1 MLLRFTTSNFLS
13 FKEQTEFNTL
23 TGDLRRFDNHV
34 FKLKD
39 LSLLKFSAIYGAN
52 ATGKSNLIRAIDYL
66 RDAVIEE
73 DLGKLDLSPFKGNE
87 NKPSSFEIEFVVEDE
102 IYLYGIQIHK
112 DKVVSEYL
120 YFSGIG
126 SKDILIFDRV
136 VEAKG
141 KSSIEVNKKY
151 LKPKKSQTLIEHYQ
165 EKISAHQLFLNI
177 IADIDLGKLSLD
189 IDRVLHYMFK
199 LQIIF
204 PNSRPTRLVSN
215 LINEQAFMEFCT
227 DMLCS
232 FDTGIKN
239 LSIQEFTLKDY
250 FGEEKKELVDDI
262 TEDLQ
267 NNEGDD
273 IYLSTDM
280 IATLKNGSPIIKKLY
295 VEHVGFGSDNL
306 FSFNEESDGTKRLI
320 EFMSML
326 YGLVVNTDQ
335 NDVFIIDEIGRSI
348 HPHLLKNFLEKLSSE
363 KSING
368 QLIFTT
374 HESNLLDLN
383 VLRADEIWFA
393 EKNRDEGFTEFKTL
407 SEFKKI
413 RPDLNIRKGYF
424 DGRFGG
430 IPILANFEDLNW
442 SEYASN

>member
-1 MLLRFTTSNFLS
+1 MLLRFTISNFLS
-13 FKEQTEFNTL
+13 FKEPTEFNTL
-23 TGDLRRFDNHV
+23 TGDIRRFDNHV
-34 FKLKD
+34 FKYKD

-52 ATGKSNLIRAIDYL
+52 ATGKSNLIRAMDYL
-66 RDAVIEE
+66 RDAVLEE
-73 DLGKLDLSPFKGNE
+73 DLNKLSLSPFKGNE
-87 NKPSSFEIEFVVEDE
+87 DNPSSFEIEFIEENE
-102 IYLYGIQIHK
+102 IYLYGFEIHR
-112 DKVVSEYL
+112 DKVISEYL
-120 YFSGIG
+120 YFSGMG
-126 SKDILIFDRV
+126 NKDVLIFDRV
-136 VEAKG
+136 VESKG
-141 KSSIEVNKKY
+141 HSKIEVNKKY
-151 LKPKKSQTLIEHYQ
+151 LKPKKNHTLIEHYQ
-165 EKISAHQLFLNI
+165 ERISSDQLFLNI
-177 IADIDLGKLSLD
+177 IGDVDVGSLSIDV
-189 IDRVLHYMFK
+189 DRALHYIFN

-204 PNSRPTRLVSN
+204 PSSRPTRLVSN
-215 LINEQAFMEFCT
+215 LINEKSFMDFCT

-250 FGEEKKELVDDI
+250 FGEDKKNLIEEI
-262 TEDLQ
+262 TEELK
-267 NNEGDD
+267 NNEEVD

-280 IATLKNGSPIIKKLY
+280 IAVLENDLPVIKKLY
-295 VEHVGFGSDNL
+295 VEHVGFGTDNL

-326 YGLVVNTDQ
+326 YGLVVRSEE

-348 HPHLLKNFLEKLSSE
+348 HPHLLKKFLEKLSSE
-363 KSING
+363 ESIKG

-393 EKNRDEGFTEFKTL
+393 EKNRDKGYTEFKTL

-413 RPDLNIRKGYF
+413 RPDLNIRKGYL

-430 IPILANFEDLNW
+430 IPILANFGDLNW
-442 SEYASN
+442 TEYATN

>member
-1 MLLRFTTSNFLS
+1 MLLRFNTSNVLS
-13 FKEQTEFNTL
+13 FKEHTEFNTL
-23 TGDLRRFDNHV
+23 TGDIRRFDNHV
-34 FKLKD
+34 FKFKD

-66 RDAVIEE
+66 RDAVLEE
-73 DLGKLDLSPFKGNE
+73 DLGKLNLASFKGNE
-87 NKPSSFEIEFVVEDE
+87 DKPSSFEIEFIVQNE
-102 IYLYGIQIHK
+102 IYFYGFEIYK

-126 SKDILIFDRV
+126 KKDVLIFDRV
-136 VEAKG
+136 VKDKG
-141 KSSIEVNKKY
+141 RSRIDVNKKY
-151 LKPKKSQTLIEHYQ
+151 LKPKKNQILIEHYEQ
-165 EKISAHQLFLNI
+165 KISSNQLFLNL
-177 IADIDLGKLSLD
+177 IADIDLGSLSKD
-189 IDRVLHYMFK
+189 VDRALHYIFK

-204 PNSRPTRLVSN
+204 PNSRPTRLLSN
-215 LINEQAFMEFCT
+215 LINESSFMQFCT
-227 DMLCS
+227 DMLCN

-250 FGEEKKELVDDI
+250 FGEDDKEIVEDI

-267 NNEGDD
+267 SNEGSD

-280 IATLKNGSPIIKKLY
+280 IATLENNAPIIKKLY
-295 VEHVGFGSDNL
+295 VEHVGFGPDNL
-306 FSFNEESDGTKRLI
+306 FSFSEESDGTKRLI

-326 YGLVVNTDQ
+326 YGLVVHGDE

-363 KSING
+363 ASIKG

-374 HESNLLDLN
+374 HESNLLDLS

-393 EKNRDEGFTEFKTL
+393 EKNRDKGYTEFKTL

-442 SEYASN
+442 TEYATE